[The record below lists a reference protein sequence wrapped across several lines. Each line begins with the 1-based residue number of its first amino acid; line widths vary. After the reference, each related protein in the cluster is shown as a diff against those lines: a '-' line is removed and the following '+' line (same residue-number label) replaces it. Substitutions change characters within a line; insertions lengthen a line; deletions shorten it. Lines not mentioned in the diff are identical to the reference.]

1 MDVTLHW
8 FKEAEICLIFN
19 KKEKVMSKGFLIDMD
34 GVIYSGNDLIPG
46 ADIFISELQKRK
58 IPFLFLTNNSQRTA
72 RDVINKLA
80 GIGIDA
86 EEENVFTSA
95 MATGWFLA
103 RQKPFGS
110 AYVLGE
116 GGLLTS
122 LHDNGYSLVTENP
135 DFVVV
140 GEGRN
145 FTLEMVNHA
154 VEMILN
160 GAKLVATNLDP
171 SPKQPGWNNLG
182 IKAVV
187 AMIEEAT
194 GVHAFSVGKP
204 SPVMMRVAR
213 KKLNLDSANTTIIG
227 DTMDTD
233 ILGGI
238 QLGYRTVLTLSGV
251 SKLKNLNKYAY
262 NPDLIIDS
270 LANFDIDSW
279 FAESAIQQPTITSQ
293 NGVLL
298 EKY

>member
-1 MDVTLHW
+1 MT
-8 FKEAEICLIFN
+8 
-19 KKEKVMSKGFLIDMD
+19 KGFLIDMD
-34 GVIYSGNDLIPG
+34 GVIYSGNELIPG
-46 ADIFISELQKRK
+46 ADTFIAELKRRK
-58 IPFLFLTNNSQRTA
+58 LPFLFLTNNSQRTP
-72 RDVINKLA
+72 RDVVNKLA
-80 GIGIDA
+80 GLGIDA
-86 EEENVFTSA
+86 DEENVFTSA

-103 RQKPFGS
+103 RQKPYGS

-122 LHDNGYSLVTENP
+122 LHENGYSLVTQDP

-145 FTLEMVNHA
+145 FTLEMVNNA

-171 SPKQPGWNNLG
+171 SPKKKGWTNLG

-194 GVHAFSVGKP
+194 GVKAFSVGKP

-213 KKLNLDSANTTIIG
+213 KKIGLATVDTTIIG

-238 QLGYRTVLTLSGV
+238 QVGYQTILTLTGV
-251 SKLKNLNKYAY
+251 SKKEDLPKYAFA
-262 NPDLIIDS
+262 PDLVVNGVGDLDLDEWLKDS
-270 LANFDIDSW
+270 NPAKIK
-279 FAESAIQQPTITSQ
+279 AERKDEL
-293 NGVLL
+293 NGVLPRPVA
-298 EKY
+298 

>member
-1 MDVTLHW
+1 M
-8 FKEAEICLIFN
+8 A
-19 KKEKVMSKGFLIDMD
+19 KGFLIDMD

-46 ADIFISELQKRK
+46 ADAFIAELKRRK
-58 IPFLFLTNNSQRTA
+58 VPFLFLTNNSQRTP
-72 RDVINKLA
+72 RDVVNKLV
-80 GIGIDA
+80 GIGIEA
-86 EEENVFTSA
+86 EEVDVFTSA

-103 RQKPFGS
+103 RQKPYGS

-122 LHDNGYSLVTENP
+122 LHENGYSLVTQNP

-145 FTLEMVNHA
+145 FTLEMVNNA
-154 VEMILN
+154 VDMILS

-171 SPKQPGWNNLG
+171 SPKKKGWINLG

-187 AMIEEAT
+187 SMIEEAT
-194 GVHAFSVGKP
+194 GVKAFSVGKP

-213 KKLNLDSANTTIIG
+213 KKLGLNTVDTTMIG

-238 QLGYRTVLTLSGV
+238 QVGYRTILTFSGV
-251 SKLKNLNKYAY
+251 SKPEDLKGYAFAPDVIVNSAGDLNL
-262 NPDLIIDS
+262 DELLEDS
-270 LANFDIDSW
+270 GPHKFNMVVEA
-279 FAESAIQQPTITSQ
+279 
-293 NGVLL
+293 NGVTS
-298 EKY
+298 